1 MISILTICCCFLF
14 LFFTKIRWMLESLS
28 LSTWT
33 PLHTLLTT
41 QLQWPGLST
50 LSCVQEQQEH
60 VQAHMQAQLALHKR
74 SYLASHYLCATHCTS
89 LHTFTKYQM
98 NGQVRKIPPVE
109 VLLLPVFAPPVKYNP
124 EFSLTLL
131 FSFPALTSKIIS
143 LNTHW
148 HFLRIL
154 NTI

>member
-1 MISILTICCCFLF
+1 MYYDFHINHLLL
-14 LFFTKIRWMLESLS
+14 LFFYKNKVNVGITLFEHLD
-28 LSTWT
+28 TFA
-33 PLHTLLTT
+33 HTLTT

-143 LNTHW
+143 LNTHS